1 MTPMNVNQDNPP
13 ATKPGRA
20 TGFRGALL
28 TLSLS
33 MLLPALS
40 TSIVNVALPSMAEGF
55 SASFQQ
61 VQWIVLAY
69 LLAISSLIVG
79 VGRLG
84 DIAGRRRLLL
94 VGIATF
100 TAATFLSGVAP
111 TLWLLIAARA
121 AQGIGAASMMALSMA
136 FVAET
141 VPKPRI
147 GRAMGLLG
155 TMSAIGT
162 ALGPSLGGLLIAG
175 FGWRAIFLVT
185 APLGLLTFVLARRYL
200 PADGPTRKAGRLGFD
215 YVGTLLLALTL
226 GAYSLA
232 VTLEHGFF
240 GSLSTALL
248 VAALVGLGLFLLA
261 ERRVSSPL
269 IRLKNFRDP
278 ALSAGL
284 AMSVLVSTVMMT
296 TLVVGPFHLAR
307 ALGIQPALIGLV
319 MSAGPVVAAL
329 TGVPGGRLVDR
340 LGAQRVLVIGLIGT
354 VIGSISMSLVP
365 ISFGIAGY
373 VLSLVVITAGYAL
386 FQTANNTTVMTG
398 ILAEQRGVTSGML
411 NLSRNL
417 GLLTGAS
424 VMGAIFAF
432 ASGAADIT
440 TADSG
445 AVATGT
451 RWAFAMAAALVMVA
465 LGLAIGSKRS
475 ARMRPRYP
483 IES

>member
-1 MTPMNVNQDNPP
+1 
-13 ATKPGRA
+13 
-20 TGFRGALL
+20 
-28 TLSLS
+28 

-40 TSIVNVALPSMAEGF
+40 TSIVNVGLPSMAEGF

-94 VGIATF
+94 VGIAIF
-100 TAATFLSGVAP
+100 TTATFLSGVAP

-121 AQGIGAASMMALSMA
+121 SQGIGAASMMALSMA

-200 PADGPTRKAGRLGFD
+200 PADGPTRKTGRLGFD
-215 YVGTLLLALTL
+215 YVGTSLLALTL

-232 VTLEHGFF
+232 VTLERGVF
-240 GSLSTALL
+240 GPLSVALL
-248 VAALVGLGLFLLA
+248 LAAAVGLGLFVLA
-261 ERRVSSPL
+261 EKRVTSPL

-278 ALSAGL
+278 VLSAGL
-284 AMSVLVSTVMMT
+284 GMSALVSTVMMT
-296 TLVVGPFHLAR
+296 TLVVGPFHLSR

-329 TGVPGGRLVDR
+329 TGVPAGRLVDR
-340 LGAQRVLVIGLIGT
+340 LGTQRVVVFGLIGM

-365 ISFGIAGY
+365 ISFGVAGY
-373 VLSLVVITAGYAL
+373 VISLVVITASYAL

-398 ILAEQRGVTSGML
+398 IRADQRGVISGML

-424 VMGAIFAF
+424 VMGAVFAF
-432 ASGAADIT
+432 ASGATDIT
-440 TADSG
+440 TALPDD
-445 AVATGT
+445 VATGT
-451 RWAFAMAAALVMVA
+451 RWAFALAATLVTVA
-465 LGLAIGSKRS
+465 LGVAIGSSRS
-475 ARMRPRYP
+475 TAVRDQLNTP
-483 IES
+483 